1 MKNES
6 QTSLT
11 ILEACTLLAR
21 ETVSLLGG
29 FDEIPDSAVSLRNAL
44 VLVSGGQDLGDGG
57 ALLAWVDAE
66 MEGSRRF
73 AETGEQTEPLMK
85 LASPFTVPS
94 PDMQLDA
101 ACTLLKAAAQL
112 KPTEVQWQTMLDAV
126 RLLTEINDL
135 DDMVLTAKAL
145 SGGFLDIQ
153 ELRSLPGIV
162 QEAIHAK
169 RQECRVG
176 PCEAAVPKGGEGTP
190 RNALKRHRGPRVAPL
205 EALPAEGP
213 GIPNR

>member
-1 MKNES
+1 MVLPHPGNSNKGRNIKMKNES

-11 ILEACTLLAR
+11 LLEACTLLAR
-21 ETVSLLGG
+21 ETASLLGG

-44 VLVSGGQDLGDGG
+44 ALVSGGQDLGDGG

-66 MEGSRRF
+66 MENTKRF
-73 AETGEQTEPLMK
+73 AETGEQTEPLVK
-85 LASPFTVPS
+85 LASPFAIPS
-94 PDMQLDA
+94 SDMQLDA

-135 DDMVLTAKAL
+135 DDMVLTAKAP

-162 QEAIHAK
+162 RETILAK
-169 RQECRVG
+169 RQEGRVG
-176 PCEAAVPKGGEGTP
+176 PCEAAVPKVREVP
-190 RNALKRHRGPRVAPL
+190 
-205 EALPAEGP
+205 P
-213 GIPNR
+213 GKT